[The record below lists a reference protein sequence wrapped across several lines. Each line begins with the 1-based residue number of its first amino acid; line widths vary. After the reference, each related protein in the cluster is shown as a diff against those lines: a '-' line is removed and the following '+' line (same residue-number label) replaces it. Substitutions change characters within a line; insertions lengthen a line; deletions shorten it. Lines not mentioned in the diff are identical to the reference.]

1 MKDPILNWEERTY
14 SSEEEKTKLIL
25 ELRNGRFQFGKPAVQ
40 YLVLQSQIDQ
50 SRTLC
55 IKVDHGS
62 YDGTLLRIFDDQ
74 FKAIVDG
81 RPAPSIY
88 PFKHYIDWLH
98 HESREEHLNYW
109 TALLNSYQPPTSRNL
124 PLQPVSDRLKFSVL
138 DVDVDVDSIA
148 ERLGVTASTMF
159 QAAYA
164 IVAGRLLTTKDVL
177 VDNLITGRNAGVDD
191 PQLLNGTCAN
201 FLPFRTRLDDVS
213 TPLSAFL
220 KDCQSAFWESTEHGA
235 VGLNDIYASLG
246 RDRQVHS
253 SKLLFCF
260 QPFEPAPPGA
270 TVNHMRWLVMAQSK
284 VFMEVNYALM
294 VEVQKTI
301 NGYRLKL
308 QWDSN
313 AFSEGEI
320 DETPRMFEDVF
331 RKMEVGGD
339 LKLGS
344 LLYA

>member
-1 MKDPILNWEERTY
+1 MLHCKGRPPTPVAADTLRVAER
-14 SSEEEKTKLIL
+14 
-25 ELRNGRFQFGKPAVQ
+25 RFGRVEFGKPAVQ
-40 YLVLQSQIDQ
+40 YLVLHSQIDQ

-74 FKAIVDG
+74 FKAFVNNS
-81 RPAPSIY
+81 PAPSIY
-88 PFKHYIDWLH
+88 PFKHYVDWLH
-98 HESREEHLNYW
+98 HEDRAEHLSYW
-109 TALLNSYQPPTSRNL
+109 TSLLDTYQPPAARDL
-124 PLQPVSDRLKFSVL
+124 PLEPVSDRLKFSIL
-138 DVDVDVDSIA
+138 DIDVDSIA

-164 IVAGRLLTTKDVL
+164 IVAGSLLTTNDVL

-201 FLPFRTRLDDVS
+201 FLPFRTRLDDAS
-213 TPLSAFL
+213 TSLTTFL
-220 KDCQSAFWESTEHGA
+220 KDTQGQFWESTENGA
-235 VGLNDIYASLG
+235 VGLGDIYTGLG

-260 QPFEPAPPGA
+260 QPFEPAKPGM

-284 VFMEVNYALM
+284 VFMIVNYALM
-294 VEVQKTI
+294 VEVQKTV

-313 AFSEGEI
+313 AFTDDEI
-320 DETPRMFEDVF
+320 DGLPKMFESVI
-331 RKMEVGGD
+331 RKMEGGGD
-339 LKLGS
+339 TKLGS
-344 LLYA
+344 LVAI